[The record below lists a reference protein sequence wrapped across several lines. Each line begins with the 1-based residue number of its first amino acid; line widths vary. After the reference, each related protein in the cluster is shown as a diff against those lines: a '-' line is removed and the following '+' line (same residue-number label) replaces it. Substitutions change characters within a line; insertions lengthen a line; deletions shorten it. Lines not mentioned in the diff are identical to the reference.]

1 MKNFFLALT
10 VSLGVLSGCDSS
22 AGPQV
27 PRRDDHPAGAF
38 LVQLNGHSFHVELA
52 DTLQRRRQ
60 GLAGRDHL
68 GPDGGMLFVFPAP
81 ARMTMWMKGCGIPL
95 DVLFFDHNKRL
106 INFHTMAVGSPGQA
120 DHSLPIYSSDKSAKY
135 ALEVPAGTSRRL
147 RLKPGAAISFC
158 PELLKA
164 LDKGTE

>member
-1 MKNFFLALT
+1 MKNLLLILT
-10 VSLGVLSGCDSS
+10 AFAVVLSGCDS
-22 AGPQV
+22 AP
-27 PRRDDHPAGAF
+27 PPATF
-38 LVQLNGHSFHVELA
+38 LIQINGHSFHVELA
-52 DTLQRRRQ
+52 NTLQRRRQ

-68 GPDGGMLFVFPAP
+68 PPDAGMLFVLPAP
-81 ARMTMWMKGCGIPL
+81 TRVTMWMKGCRIPL

-106 INFHTMAVGSPGQA
+106 INFHTMAVDSPGQA
-120 DHSLPIYSSDKSAKY
+120 DHSLARYPSDKPAKY

-147 RLKPGAAISFC
+147 RIKPGAAISFC